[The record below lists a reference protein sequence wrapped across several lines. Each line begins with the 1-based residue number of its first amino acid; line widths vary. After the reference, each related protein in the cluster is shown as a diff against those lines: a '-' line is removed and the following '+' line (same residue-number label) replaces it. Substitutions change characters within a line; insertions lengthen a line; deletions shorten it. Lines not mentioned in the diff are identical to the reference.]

1 MYGWYCMVMSPVLA
15 KYAVALTYA
24 AMMALILYFIF
35 EPEAEFSYLTL

>member
-1 MYGWYCMVMSPVLA
+1 MYGWYCTFMRPALA

-24 AMMALILYFIF
+24 AMLVLVLYFVF